1 MTSSG
6 SVRLVVSVQEHGF
19 EEKPWEGHLATGLL
33 TKPGVVLVPAATDG
47 VAEATEGIDLLVL
60 PLPLDEG
67 RRVERLVARR
77 VTFFRLPGRRG
88 DRFALIRMAN
98 DSRHEPNV
106 GEFTE
111 AQLDEAL
118 ERHEGDLWAALE
130 DLGVIEPG
138 SRDAVTPELLRQ
150 VPEVEA
156 AQRRPEFEQ
165 PEDGI
170 VPGGPCDLLPTCRK
184 GTA

>member
-1 MTSSG
+1 MTSG
-6 SVRLVVSVQEHGF
+6 ATVRLVVSVQARGF

-33 TKPGVVLVPAATDG
+33 TKPGVVLVPVAAEG
-47 VAEATEGIDLLVL
+47 IAEATDGIDLLVL
-60 PLPLDEG
+60 PLPLG
-67 RRVERLVARR
+67 VAGRVERLIAER
-77 VTFFRLPGRRG
+77 VTFCLLPGG
-88 DRFALIRMAN
+88 KGKRFALIRMAN

-111 AQLDEAL
+111 EQLEEAL
-118 ERHEGDLWAALE
+118 RRHEGDLWAALE
-130 DLGVIEPG
+130 SLGVIEPG
-138 SRDAVTPELLRQ
+138 ARDAITPELLRQ

-156 AQRRPEFEQ
+156 EQRRPEFEG

-170 VPGGPCDLLPTCRK
+170 LPGDPCDLLPTCRK